1 MKANRKFVE
10 GEEAV
15 SEVIGVFLMLAIAVA
30 IAATLYV
37 YVSGMIGVQQKVPSI
52 QMLADED
59 DDKLSVI
66 NINAG
71 VYWDSLA
78 IRSTGDVNIS
88 INSEVTTSVGVTLS
102 ADTYYQV
109 NDSMMESGNAHVFIQ
124 GADFIDIEGTLADLD
139 DITITIIHDDSGT
152 IRGTYT
158 YSSIAV
164 TAD

>member
-1 MKANRKFVE
+1 MKVNRKFVE

-15 SEVIGVFLMLAIAVA
+15 SEVIGVFLMIAIAVA

-66 NINAG
+66 NINAD

-78 IRSTGDVNIS
+78 IRSTGAVNIS

-109 NDSMMESGNAHVFIQ
+109 NDSMMGSGNAHVFIQ
-124 GADFIDIEGTLADLD
+124 GADFKGTLADLD
-139 DITITIIHDDSGT
+139 DITITIIHDDSRT
-152 IRGTYT
+152 TLGTYT